1 MTILDVID
9 PFGVVLLIALPFIIW
24 GSILSWREHKSK
36 KLAEE

>member
-24 GSILSWREHKSK
+24 GSVISWREHHGR
-36 KLAEE
+36 

>member
-24 GSILSWREHKSK
+24 GSILSWREHRDKEK
-36 KLAEE
+36 AEQ